1 MLCRGSVGLE
11 AKIFSKKMLHCNT
24 EWFILH
30 CNKFIH
36 PQPEELAMYKDLFA
50 PLLQNTTALPAPMLK
65 ANKLVVAEV
74 ERLVNFQMG
83 ALRYYVDIA
92 LNQLKAVAEISD
104 VSGLQE
110 FVKGQVEVAN
120 KVRQRVMDDTKA
132 LTELSTDFKADLD
145 TLAKES
151 AEDLSIKKAA

>member
-1 MLCRGSVGLE
+1 
-11 AKIFSKKMLHCNT
+11 
-24 EWFILH
+24 
-30 CNKFIH
+30 
-36 PQPEELAMYKDLFA
+36 MYKDLFS

-92 LNQLKAVAEISD
+92 LNQLKAVATISD

-132 LTELSTDFKADLD
+132 LTELGTDFKADLD
-145 TLAKES
+145 ALAKES
-151 AEDLSIKKAA
+151 AEELNLKKAA